1 LSANTYQ
8 PKQHKSCQYEKPHGV
23 LSQKF
28 AHQTAAVTIRP
39 LGLVHEKEGASIKQM
54 LPDTGKS
61 QRHASEINHIVAPP
75 LTEQSG
81 SRGNTFETN
90 NFNSPPCGQQLM
102 KHRSDLRMTLRTGM
116 G

>member
-28 AHQTAAVTIRP
+28 AHQTTAVTIRP
-39 LGLVHEKEGASIKQM
+39 LGLVHEKEGAYIKQM

-61 QRHASEINHIVAPP
+61 QRRTCEINHIVAPP

-81 SRGNTFETN
+81 SRGNTFEIS
-90 NFNSPPCGQQLM
+90 NFKSPPCGQQLM
-102 KHRSDLRMTLRTGM
+102 KQRRDLRMTQRTGM